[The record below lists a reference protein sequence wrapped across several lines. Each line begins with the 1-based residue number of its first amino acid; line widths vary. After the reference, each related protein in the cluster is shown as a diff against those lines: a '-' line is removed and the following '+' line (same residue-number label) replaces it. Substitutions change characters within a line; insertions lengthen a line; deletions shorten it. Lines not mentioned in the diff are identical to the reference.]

1 MAHHKFVKTTPKPN
15 ATKNRS
21 GDEFWLCCGG
31 VLPGDPLDALV
42 SVGEGE
48 GETDVGPILDAGVPE
63 NVDDAGATDGV
74 DDANRVFVLAVTA
87 CLTTIR
93 APSTKAWLSSAILS
107 TGRSVQ
113 FAKNSHDGYHAL
125 DHMLAWTVDG
135 WQNATGRPMKP
146 DIPDIR

>member
-1 MAHHKFVKTTPKPN
+1 MIHKFVKTTPKPS

-31 VLPGDPLDALV
+31 VLPGDPLDAPV

-48 GETDVGPILDAGVPE
+48 AETDVGLILDAGVPE
-63 NVDDAGATDGV
+63 NVDEAGTTDGV
-74 DDANRVFVLAVTA
+74 DDGKRVFVLAVTA

-93 APSTKAWLSSAILS
+93 APSTKTWLSRAISS
-107 TGRSVQ
+107 TGRCVE
-113 FAKNSHDGYHAL
+113 FAKNSHDCYHGL

-135 WQNATGRPMKP
+135 
-146 DIPDIR
+146 